1 MVSSCQIITVY
12 RAILWQCTQ
21 LITHLLIQ
29 RVDLYSVLPIASGND
44 DRNLIRYVDGGRFDE
59 IMLTGDLT
67 GLSSFLT
74 NAGPN
79 ARDDFDLTV
88 LMRAAEAGNLMV
100 VARLL
105 DLGANPR
112 LTNPRG
118 VTALHIAAIAGDDGI
133 VECLIDA
140 GAEVDA
146 VDDQGRTPLWNAA
159 AHHLPDSAVVDVLL
173 RAGANVNLRDCNGV
187 SPEDM
192 L

>member
-1 MVSSCQIITVY
+1 M
-12 RAILWQCTQ
+12 
-21 LITHLLIQ
+21 
-29 RVDLYSVLPIASGND
+29 LPIASGND

-67 GLSSFLT
+67 GLNSFLT

-79 ARDDFDLTV
+79 ARDNHDLTV

-105 DLGANPR
+105 DLGAHPQ
-112 LTNPRG
+112 LTNPHG
-118 VTALHIAAIAGDDGI
+118 VTALHIAATAGDDGI
-133 VECLIDA
+133 IECLINA
-140 GAEVDA
+140 GAKVDA
-146 VDDQGRTPLWNAA
+146 IDADGRTPLWNAA

-173 RAGANVNLRDCNGV
+173 RAGASIKLRDNNGV

>member
-1 MVSSCQIITVY
+1 MFPIT
-12 RAILWQCTQ
+12 
-21 LITHLLIQ
+21 
-29 RVDLYSVLPIASGND
+29 SGND

-105 DLGANPR
+105 DLGANP
-112 LTNPRG
+112 
-118 VTALHIAAIAGDDGI
+118 
-133 VECLIDA
+133 
-140 GAEVDA
+140 
-146 VDDQGRTPLWNAA
+146 
-159 AHHLPDSAVVDVLL
+159 
-173 RAGANVNLRDCNGV
+173 
-187 SPEDM
+187 
-192 L
+192 